1 MDLADLQIF
10 RSVVHAG
17 GVTRA
22 ARTQAIRDL
31 LGGLFRLLLRLPFA
45 IAALWRAIAL
55 WHARRQA
62 MRELNEFDDRAL
74 HDMGIRRSEIE
85 AAVFGRPR

>member
-1 MDLADLQIF
+1 MESAMREPEHQVPDLSLIIMQA
-10 RSVVHAG
+10 H
-17 GVTRA
+17 A
-22 ARTQAIRDL
+22 ARTQAIRDML
-31 LGGLFRLLLRLPFA
+31 RDLFRLLLRAPFVS
-45 IAALWRAIAL
+45 WRAVAL
-55 WHARRQA
+55 WHKRRRA